1 MRVLTVTKIGAK
13 AGAMTGAIACVLAA
27 GAAFA
32 AGVPMETAVV
42 GKSAVTLY
50 LHDFLT
56 DEEKATLRLVLSNEQ
71 ALAIFV
77 PENKGFA
84 AMAAS
89 PDDGFIRNG
98 KPVASAVA
106 LAGLPDAATAET
118 EALKACE
125 AAKTGRAPC
134 VTVLQITPGK

>member
-1 MRVLTVTKIGAK
+1 MRVLTIAM
-13 AGAMTGAIACVLAA
+13 AGILAA
-27 GAAFA
+27 GAVQA
-32 AGVPMETAVV
+32 ADVPTETAVL
-42 GKSAVTLY
+42 GKSQVTLY

-89 PDDGFIRNG
+89 PDDGFIRG
-98 KPVASAVA
+98 GHPVASAVA
-106 LAGLPDAATAET
+106 LAGLPDAATAEA
-118 EALKACE
+118 EALKACA
-125 AAKTGRAPC
+125 AAKTGAAAC
-134 VTVLQITPGK
+134 VIVLKVTPGK